1 MRGGWSNDEK
11 SRNRGQQNERPK
23 FSTAWLL
30 DFPLRQ
36 KWRKAQ
42 WQRQSGFDCWKKII
56 QKPVRIGISFG
67 RHFPDKAVSAARG
80 KPREIRRRERWR
92 CWTKLFLRA
101 DFVAVVPIDGW
112 IGRGIGSNFG
122 GGLIE
127 LSLRA
132 LFFLHFALL
141 NALHFFLPLLKCR
154 GHKPLLTAEC
164 GEGPGPCRPAH
175 PWKRK
180 TTSAVR
186 AAGAPTHG
194 NLRSKNG
201 RVRRHPCRVHHPRAR
216 VLRSG
221 RQNSSGRVVRRL
233 RPSGAL
239 RSLSNCARQ
248 LLCHRGRSW
257 LAPLP
262 RHWAFRRMQNRAHGR
277 SPGPWP
283 CERALP
289 GQTGQTARA
298 VRSTMSGSSCC

>member
-1 MRGGWSNDEK
+1 M
-11 SRNRGQQNERPK
+11 
-23 FSTAWLL
+23 
-30 DFPLRQ
+30 
-36 KWRKAQ
+36 
-42 WQRQSGFDCWKKII
+42 
-56 QKPVRIGISFG
+56 QKPMRIGISFG
-67 RHFPDKAVSAARG
+67 RHCPDKAVSAVRG
-80 KPREIRRRERWR
+80 KPTEIRRCERWR

-101 DFVAVVPIDGW
+101 DLVAVVPIDGW

-186 AAGAPTHG
+186 AAGALTHG

-201 RVRRHPCRVHHPRAR
+201 RVLRLCRVRLL
-216 VLRSG
+216 LRPV
-221 RQNSSGRVVRRL
+221 RRNSSDRAARRF

-239 RSLSNCARQ
+239 RSLSSCARQ
-248 LLCHRGRSW
+248 LLFRRGRSW
-257 LAPLP
+257 PAPLP
-262 RHWAFRRMQNRAHGR
+262 RHLAFRRTQSRAR
-277 SPGPWP
+277 AQSPGP
-283 CERALP
+283 
-289 GQTGQTARA
+289 
-298 VRSTMSGSSCC
+298 